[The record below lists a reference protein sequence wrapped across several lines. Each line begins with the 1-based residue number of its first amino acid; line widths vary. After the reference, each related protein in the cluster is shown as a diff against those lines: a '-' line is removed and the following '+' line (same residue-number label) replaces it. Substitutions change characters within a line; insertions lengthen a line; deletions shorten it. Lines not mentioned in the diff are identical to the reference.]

1 MDKVKRTIG
10 YWCDDTRRGVCAGKG
25 IGVAILDTGIS
36 YHPDFDQRIIGFQDM
51 RKENKFRYDMNG
63 HGTHVAGIIG
73 GSGKLS
79 NRQYSG
85 IAPCCNLIMVRV
97 LDEKGDG
104 EIATVIEGIR
114 WVRKNKTRYNI
125 RILNISVGT
134 LPHYGDQEEDDLL
147 MEVEKLWDE
156 GVVVVATRYNIRIL
170 NISVGT
176 LPHYG
181 DQEED
186 DLLMEVEKLWD
197 EGVVVVAA
205 AGNFGP
211 AWGTITTPGISKKII
226 TVGASNDEE
235 ESESLG
241 KLRKNYSGRG
251 PTRECVVKPD
261 LVAPGSCVISCNGRY
276 QRTGRAYIE
285 KSGTSMSAPVVAGAI
300 AILLS
305 KYPSMSNLEVKLRL
319 RQTCVDLGLNK
330 NRQGWGM
337 LHVKA
342 LLELI
347 AILLSKYPSMS
358 NLEVKLRLRQTCV
371 DLGLNKNRQG
381 WGMLHVK
388 ALLEL

>member
-1 MDKVKRTIG
+1 MTQE
-10 YWCDDTRRGVCAGKG
+10 
-25 IGVAILDTGIS
+25 GIS
-36 YHPDFDQRIIGFQDM
+36 YHPDFDRRIIGFQDM
-51 RKENKFRYDMNG
+51 RKENKFGYDMNG

-114 WVRKNKTRYNI
+114 WVRKNK
-125 RILNISVGT
+125 
-134 LPHYGDQEEDDLL
+134 
-147 MEVEKLWDE
+147 
-156 GVVVVATRYNIRIL
+156 TRYNIRIL

-285 KSGTSMSAPVVAGAI
+285 KSGTSMSAPVVAGTI

-342 LLELI
+342 LLEL
-347 AILLSKYPSMS
+347 
-358 NLEVKLRLRQTCV
+358 
-371 DLGLNKNRQG
+371 
-381 WGMLHVK
+381 
-388 ALLEL
+388 

>member
-1 MDKVKRTIG
+1 MDKVKKTIG
-10 YWCDDTRRGVCAGKG
+10 YWCDDTRSGVYAGKG

-36 YHPDFDQRIIGFQDM
+36 YHPDFERRIIAFRDM
-51 RKENKFRYDMNG
+51 RKENKFGYDMNG

-79 NRQYSG
+79 NGQYSG

-114 WVRKNKTRYNI
+114 WIRKNRTRYNI
-125 RILNISVGT
+125 RIVNISVGT
-134 LPHYGDQEEDDLL
+134 LPHYGDCEEDDLL
-147 MEVEKLWDE
+147 KEVE
-156 GVVVVATRYNIRIL
+156 
-170 NISVGT
+170 
-176 LPHYG
+176 
-181 DQEED
+181 Q
-186 DLLMEVEKLWD
+186 LWD

-235 ESESLG
+235 ESERLG

-276 QRTGRAYIE
+276 QRTGRAYTE

-300 AILLS
+300 AVLLS
-305 KYPSMSNLEVKLRL
+305 KYSSMSNLEVKLRL

-342 LLELI
+342 LLEL
-347 AILLSKYPSMS
+347 
-358 NLEVKLRLRQTCV
+358 
-371 DLGLNKNRQG
+371 
-381 WGMLHVK
+381 
-388 ALLEL
+388 

>member
-1 MDKVKRTIG
+1 
-10 YWCDDTRRGVCAGKG
+10 
-25 IGVAILDTGIS
+25 
-36 YHPDFDQRIIGFQDM
+36 M
-51 RKENKFRYDMNG
+51 RKENKFGYDMNG

-114 WVRKNKTRYNI
+114 WVRKNK
-125 RILNISVGT
+125 
-134 LPHYGDQEEDDLL
+134 
-147 MEVEKLWDE
+147 
-156 GVVVVATRYNIRIL
+156 TRYNIRIL

-276 QRTGRAYIE
+276 QRTGRAYTE

-342 LLELI
+342 LLEL
-347 AILLSKYPSMS
+347 
-358 NLEVKLRLRQTCV
+358 
-371 DLGLNKNRQG
+371 
-381 WGMLHVK
+381 
-388 ALLEL
+388 

>member
-1 MDKVKRTIG
+1 MTQE
-10 YWCDDTRRGVCAGKG
+10 
-25 IGVAILDTGIS
+25 GIS

-114 WVRKNKTRYNI
+114 WVRKNK
-125 RILNISVGT
+125 
-134 LPHYGDQEEDDLL
+134 
-147 MEVEKLWDE
+147 
-156 GVVVVATRYNIRIL
+156 TRYNIRIL

-342 LLELI
+342 LLEL
-347 AILLSKYPSMS
+347 
-358 NLEVKLRLRQTCV
+358 
-371 DLGLNKNRQG
+371 
-381 WGMLHVK
+381 
-388 ALLEL
+388 

>member
-1 MDKVKRTIG
+1 MDKVKRTID
-10 YWCDDTRRGVCAGKG
+10 YWCDDTRSGVCAGKG

-36 YHPDFDQRIIGFQDM
+36 YHPDFDQRIIAFQDM
-51 RKENKFRYDMNG
+51 RKKNKFGYDMNG

-114 WVRKNKTRYNI
+114 WVRKNK
-125 RILNISVGT
+125 
-134 LPHYGDQEEDDLL
+134 
-147 MEVEKLWDE
+147 
-156 GVVVVATRYNIRIL
+156 TRYNIRIL

-285 KSGTSMSAPVVAGAI
+285 KSGPSMSAPVVAGAI
-300 AILLS
+300 AVLLS

-342 LLELI
+342 LLEL
-347 AILLSKYPSMS
+347 
-358 NLEVKLRLRQTCV
+358 
-371 DLGLNKNRQG
+371 
-381 WGMLHVK
+381 
-388 ALLEL
+388 

>member
-1 MDKVKRTIG
+1 MDKVKRTID
-10 YWCDDTRRGVCAGKG
+10 YWCDDTRSGVYAGKG

-36 YHPDFDQRIIGFQDM
+36 VHPDFDNRIVAFQDM
-51 RKENKFRYDMNG
+51 RKGNKFGYDING

-73 GSGKLS
+73 GSGKMS
-79 NRQYSG
+79 EGKYSG
-85 IAPCCNLIMVRV
+85 MAPLCKLIIVRV

-104 EIATVIEGIR
+104 EIRTVIEGIR
-114 WVRKNKTRYNI
+114 WVRRNRRKYNI
-125 RILNISVGT
+125 RIVNISVGT
-134 LPHYGDQEEDDLL
+134 LPHYGDQEEDYLL
-147 MEVEKLWDE
+147 KEVE
-156 GVVVVATRYNIRIL
+156 
-170 NISVGT
+170 
-176 LPHYG
+176 
-181 DQEED
+181 Q
-186 DLLMEVEKLWD
+186 LWD

-235 ESESLG
+235 ESERFG

-276 QRTGRAYIE
+276 QRTGRAYTE

-300 AILLS
+300 AVLLS

-330 NRQGWGM
+330 NRQGWGI

-342 LLELI
+342 LLEL
-347 AILLSKYPSMS
+347 
-358 NLEVKLRLRQTCV
+358 
-371 DLGLNKNRQG
+371 
-381 WGMLHVK
+381 
-388 ALLEL
+388 

>member
-10 YWCDDTRRGVCAGKG
+10 YWCDDTRSGVYAGKG

-36 YHPDFDQRIIGFQDM
+36 YHPDFERRIIAFQDM
-51 RKENKFRYDMNG
+51 RKENKFGYDMNG

-114 WVRKNKTRYNI
+114 WVRKNRTRYNI
-125 RILNISVGT
+125 RIVNISVGT
-134 LPHYGDQEEDDLL
+134 LPHYGDREEDDLL
-147 MEVEKLWDE
+147 KEVE
-156 GVVVVATRYNIRIL
+156 
-170 NISVGT
+170 
-176 LPHYG
+176 
-181 DQEED
+181 Q
-186 DLLMEVEKLWD
+186 LWD

-235 ESESLG
+235 ESERLG

-276 QRTGRAYIE
+276 QRTGRAYTE

-300 AILLS
+300 AVLLS

-319 RQTCVDLGLNK
+319 RQTCVDLGLNR
-330 NRQGWGM
+330 NRQGWGI

-342 LLELI
+342 LLEL
-347 AILLSKYPSMS
+347 
-358 NLEVKLRLRQTCV
+358 
-371 DLGLNKNRQG
+371 
-381 WGMLHVK
+381 
-388 ALLEL
+388 

>member
-10 YWCDDTRRGVCAGKG
+10 YWCDDTRSGVCAGKG

-36 YHPDFDQRIIGFQDM
+36 YHPDFDRRIIGFQDM
-51 RKENKFRYDMNG
+51 RKENKFGYDMNG

-114 WVRKNKTRYNI
+114 WVRKNK
-125 RILNISVGT
+125 
-134 LPHYGDQEEDDLL
+134 
-147 MEVEKLWDE
+147 
-156 GVVVVATRYNIRIL
+156 TRYNIRIL

-276 QRTGRAYIE
+276 QRTGRAYTE

-342 LLELI
+342 LLEL
-347 AILLSKYPSMS
+347 
-358 NLEVKLRLRQTCV
+358 
-371 DLGLNKNRQG
+371 
-381 WGMLHVK
+381 
-388 ALLEL
+388 

>member
-104 EIATVIEGIR
+104 EIATVIEVIR
-114 WVRKNKTRYNI
+114 WVRKNK
-125 RILNISVGT
+125 
-134 LPHYGDQEEDDLL
+134 
-147 MEVEKLWDE
+147 
-156 GVVVVATRYNIRIL
+156 TRYNIRIL

-342 LLELI
+342 LLEL
-347 AILLSKYPSMS
+347 
-358 NLEVKLRLRQTCV
+358 
-371 DLGLNKNRQG
+371 
-381 WGMLHVK
+381 
-388 ALLEL
+388 

>member
-10 YWCDDTRRGVCAGKG
+10 YWCDDTRSGVCAGKG

-36 YHPDFDQRIIGFQDM
+36 YHPDFDRRIIGFQDM
-51 RKENKFRYDMNG
+51 RKENKFGYDMNG

-156 GVVVVATRYNIRIL
+156 GVVVVA
-170 NISVGT
+170 
-176 LPHYG
+176 
-181 DQEED
+181 
-186 DLLMEVEKLWD
+186 
-197 EGVVVVAA
+197 A

-241 KLRKNYSGRG
+241 KLRKNYSGRR
-251 PTRECVVKPD
+251 TDERMCRET
-261 LVAPGSCVISCNGRY
+261 GSCSSRFLCNF
-276 QRTGRAYIE
+276 
-285 KSGTSMSAPVVAGAI
+285 
-300 AILLS
+300 L
-305 KYPSMSNLEVKLRL
+305 
-319 RQTCVDLGLNK
+319 
-330 NRQGWGM
+330 
-337 LHVKA
+337 
-342 LLELI
+342 
-347 AILLSKYPSMS
+347 
-358 NLEVKLRLRQTCV
+358 
-371 DLGLNKNRQG
+371 
-381 WGMLHVK
+381 
-388 ALLEL
+388 

>member
-1 MDKVKRTIG
+1 MDKVKRTID
-10 YWCDDTRRGVCAGKG
+10 YWCDDTRSGVYAGKG

-36 YHPDFDQRIIGFQDM
+36 VHPDFDNRIVAFQDM
-51 RKENKFRYDMNG
+51 RKGNKFGYDING

-73 GSGKLS
+73 GSGKMS
-79 NRQYSG
+79 EGKYSG
-85 IAPCCNLIMVRV
+85 MAPLCKLIIVRV

-104 EIATVIEGIR
+104 EIRTVIEGIR
-114 WVRKNKTRYNI
+114 WVRRNRRKYNI
-125 RILNISVGT
+125 RIVNISVGT
-134 LPHYGDQEEDDLL
+134 LPHYGDREEDYLL
-147 MEVEKLWDE
+147 KEVE
-156 GVVVVATRYNIRIL
+156 
-170 NISVGT
+170 
-176 LPHYG
+176 
-181 DQEED
+181 Q
-186 DLLMEVEKLWD
+186 LWD

-235 ESESLG
+235 ESERFG

-276 QRTGRAYIE
+276 QRTGRAYTE

-300 AILLS
+300 AVLLS

-330 NRQGWGM
+330 NRQGWGI

-342 LLELI
+342 LLEL
-347 AILLSKYPSMS
+347 
-358 NLEVKLRLRQTCV
+358 
-371 DLGLNKNRQG
+371 
-381 WGMLHVK
+381 
-388 ALLEL
+388 